1 MSIYWVCGV
10 WLWHSHCQTGSPWS
24 TSHRTD
30 REVTEPHDPLLASSP
45 CLTYGRL
52 YWDWRRIFCPSD
64 LHFWKGARRHAVSPS
79 LPIWGSRY
87 SATVTCCSMQGNF
100 VIPNSWF
107 YVIFPS
113 WYKSLRRFSYN
124 QLPILWR
131 ELSAFQKSSSHTLT
145 FVGHSVTLDLSR
157 HFFNSQWTP
166 SGDAFIIGS
175 DLERLESETLPQY
188 FRHNRFQSLVRQ
200 VRAKHF

>member
-1 MSIYWVCGV
+1 MPDLRKVVLG
-10 WLWHSHCQTGSPWS
+10 L
-24 TSHRTD
+24 
-30 REVTEPHDPLLASSP
+30 EANLLSEWFA
-45 CLTYGRL
+45 
-52 YWDWRRIFCPSD
+52 
-64 LHFWKGARRHAVSPS
+64 FWKGARRHAVSPS

-145 FVGHSVTLDLSR
+145 FLVIRSRSIFLVTFSTRSGPHLATPLSLGQTWNGWNPR
-157 HFFNSQWTP
+157 RCRNIFDTIDSNHW
-166 SGDAFIIGS
+166 S
-175 DLERLESETLPQY
+175 DR
-188 FRHNRFQSLVRQ
+188 
-200 VRAKHF
+200 